1 MRLTDLWRR
10 LSLRFAQPRS
20 QRPGRKPKKQ
30 TEQEVPRDP
39 HQATSRVTGGVP
51 RPDSSDAHSTTGP
64 DDSDMFVGR
73 VSGQDSGYVGET
85 GAERRAEA
93 ERDDGNNPR

>member
-1 MRLTDLWRR
+1 M
-10 LSLRFAQPRS
+10 
-20 QRPGRKPKKQ
+20 
-30 TEQEVPRDP
+30 
-39 HQATSRVTGGVP
+39 TGGVP